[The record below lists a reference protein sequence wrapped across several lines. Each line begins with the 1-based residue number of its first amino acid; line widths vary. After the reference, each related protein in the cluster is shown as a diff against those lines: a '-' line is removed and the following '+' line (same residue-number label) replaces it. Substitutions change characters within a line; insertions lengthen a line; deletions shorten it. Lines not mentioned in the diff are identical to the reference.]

1 MKVQRRYS
9 NVSPMRKENPL
20 TERLLRKG
28 VFFLVLTAR
37 EASVKPLAD
46 VMRDHICCDGHDQRR
61 YILHIFTSLPVKM
74 GGVGRRIS
82 ITYFSAKRYN
92 KTPAVHS
99 HDRRFLFN
107 SYFSYG
113 ISFASSARTS
123 SPRCSSFVFG

>member
-9 NVSPMRKENPL
+9 ICFTYAKRKPPPGVPAPKGG
-20 TERLLRKG
+20 LLY
-28 VFFLVLTAR
+28 LVLTAR

-92 KTPAVHS
+92 KTPAVHLNCTPFV
-99 HDRRFLFN
+99 RQ
-107 SYFSYG
+107 YG
-113 ISFASSARTS
+113 ILFKKWGV
-123 SPRCSSFVFG
+123 FVCQRDNESTTERRR